1 MTRPSHHALLLAL
14 GLACTTVHVAA
25 SAAGSR
31 DEAQE
36 QAIRQDDSFQQEL
49 IAAAEQVIS
58 GDSLGAAIAYER
70 LLADPRLE
78 TLEPA
83 LRSEVWARAAIAA
96 GLQGDDTLADDR
108 LRRALEINPDYAD
121 ARVMLANRQLSLN
134 QLDAA
139 ADNMIRAIGDGEDAP
154 TLEEDQVW
162 FISMH
167 LRKDPARRQTLLQ
180 ALFDHNWKPDGVEPS
195 WYWVDLAELQVAS
208 GQLDRV
214 AATLERVDEPLPL
227 IQLRSDK
234 RFDRFIQRGDPRFDP
249 VAAAQRYI
257 DRMRVETMLSPGLN
271 EAAVALANALLIT
284 GQAEDVV
291 GMTQSLGEF
300 AAQARSLP
308 EPEEARPVGMM
319 LNARA
324 RAFWQLGRNDEAIQT
339 QELATRMASP
349 GDDTEQKLRLA
360 SSYTGLHRPA
370 LARQTLRDMGEL
382 SVQGEGMTQVILL
395 QAAQQLADDAAQQ
408 QARSALAAVRPQAP
422 AYTMLGLVT
431 DHRLDEAAAVLAE
444 RLADPLER
452 GSALLELQQLRERPE
467 LPGDKDFHAS
477 WKQFKARA
485 DVIAAAEKVGRIER
499 YALYS
504 E

>member
-1 MTRPSHHALLLAL
+1 MTRCRRNALAL
-14 GLACTTVHVAA
+14 MLSLCLLPA
-25 SAAGSR
+25 
-31 DEAQE
+31 
-36 QAIRQDDSFQQEL
+36 
-49 IAAAEQVIS
+49 IAAADVDPAFNEALQAASDQVAQ

-78 TLEPA
+78 TLEPEP
-83 LRSEVWARAAIAA
+83 RSEVWTHAAIAA
-96 GLQGDDTLADDR
+96 GVQGDEALAE
-108 LRRALEINPDYAD
+108 RRVQKALDIRPDYAE
-121 ARVMLANRQLSLN
+121 ARLLLAGHQTSNG

-139 ADNMIRAIGDGEDAP
+139 ADNMIRGIRDSKDTPALAEH
-154 TLEEDQVW
+154 QVW
-162 FISMH
+162 YISMH
-167 LRKDPARRQTLLQ
+167 LRKDPARRQALLQ
-180 ALFDHNWKPDGVEPS
+180 GLFDQHWKPDGIEPI
-195 WYWVDLAELQVAS
+195 WYWVDLAELQVES
-208 GQLDRV
+208 PQSDRV
-214 AATLERVDEPLPL
+214 AATLERVDAPLPL

-234 RFDRFIQRGDPRFDP
+234 RFDRFIQRGDARFDP

-257 DRMRVETMLSPGLN
+257 DQMRVETMLSPGLN

-308 EPEEARPVGMM
+308 EAEEARPVGMM

-395 QAAQQLADDAAQQ
+395 QAAQQLADTDAQQ
-408 QARSALAAVRPQAP
+408 QARNALAAVRAQAP

-485 DVIAAAEKVGRIER
+485 DVIAAAEKVGRIES

-504 E
+504 D

>member
-1 MTRPSHHALLLAL
+1 MSRCRRNALAL
-14 GLACTTVHVAA
+14 MLSLCLLPA
-25 SAAGSR
+25 
-31 DEAQE
+31 
-36 QAIRQDDSFQQEL
+36 
-49 IAAAEQVIS
+49 IAAADVDPAFNEALQAASDQVAQ

-78 TLEPA
+78 TLEPEP
-83 LRSEVWARAAIAA
+83 RSEVWVHAAIAA
-96 GLQGDDTLADDR
+96 GVQGDEALAE
-108 LRRALEINPDYAD
+108 RRVQKALDIRPDYAE
-121 ARVMLANRQLSLN
+121 ARLLLAGHQISLN

-139 ADNMIRAIGDGEDAP
+139 ADNMIRGIRDSKDTPAL
-154 TLEEDQVW
+154 TEDQVW
-162 FISMH
+162 YISMH
-167 LRKDPARRQTLLQ
+167 LRKDPARRQALLQ
-180 ALFDHNWKPDGVEPS
+180 GLFDQHWKPDGIEPS
-195 WYWVDLAELQVAS
+195 WYWVDLAELQVES
-208 GQLDRV
+208 PQSDRV

-234 RFDRFIQRGDPRFDP
+234 RFDRFIQRGDARFDP

>member
-1 MTRPSHHALLLAL
+1 MSRCRRTALAL
-14 GLACTTVHVAA
+14 MLSLCLLPAIATADVDSAFNEAVQAA
-25 SAAGSR
+25 ST
-31 DEAQE
+31 Q
-36 QAIRQDDSFQQEL
+36 L
-49 IAAAEQVIS
+49 AE

-70 LLADPRLE
+70 LLADSRLD

-96 GLQGDDTLADDR
+96 GLQNDNPLAGQR
-108 LRRALEINPDYAD
+108 VQKALDIKPDYAD
-121 ARVMLANRQLSLN
+121 ARLLLAGHQISLN

-139 ADNMIRAIGDGEDAP
+139 ADNMIRGIRDSKDMPPLA
-154 TLEEDQVW
+154 EDQVW
-162 FISMH
+162 YISMH
-167 LRKDPARRQTLLQ
+167 LRTDPARRQALLQ
-180 ALFDHNWKPDGVEPS
+180 ALFDQHWKPDGIEPS
-195 WYWVDLAELQVAS
+195 WYWVDLAELQVESAQS
-208 GQLDRV
+208 DRV

-227 IQLRSDK
+227 IQLRSDR
-234 RFDRFIQRGDPRFDP
+234 RFDRFIQRADARFDP
-249 VAAAQRYI
+249 VAAAQRHI

-271 EAAVALANALLIT
+271 EAAVALANALLVT

-308 EPEEARPVGMM
+308 EADEARPVGMM

-324 RAFWQLGRNDEAIQT
+324 RAFWQLGRNDDAIQA

-349 GDDTEQKLRLA
+349 GDDTEQKLHLA

-370 LARQTLRDMGEL
+370 LARQTLRDMGGL

-395 QAAQQLADDAAQQ
+395 QAAQQLADAAAQQ
-408 QARSALAAVRPQAP
+408 RARDALAAVRAQAP

-431 DHRLDEAAAVLAE
+431 DHRLDEAVAVLTE
-444 RLADPLER
+444 RLADPQER
-452 GSALLELQQLRERPE
+452 GSALLELQHLRERPE
-467 LPGDKDFHAS
+467 LPGDRDFLAS

-485 DVIAAAEKVGRIER
+485 DVIAAAEKVGRIDR
-499 YALYS
+499 YPLYS

>member
-1 MTRPSHHALLLAL
+1 MLSLCLLPA
-14 GLACTTVHVAA
+14 
-25 SAAGSR
+25 
-31 DEAQE
+31 
-36 QAIRQDDSFQQEL
+36 
-49 IAAAEQVIS
+49 IAAADVDPAFNEAVQAASDQVAR

-78 TLEPA
+78 TLEPEP
-83 LRSEVWARAAIAA
+83 RSEVWARAAIAA

-139 ADNMIRAIGDGEDAP
+139 ADNMIRAIGDGKDAP

-167 LRKDPARRQTLLQ
+167 LRKDPARRQALLQ
-180 ALFDHNWKPDGVEPS
+180 ALFDHHWKPHGVEPS

-234 RFDRFIQRGDPRFDP
+234 RFDRFIQRGDRRFDP
-249 VAAAQRYI
+249 LAAAQRHI
-257 DRMRVETMLSPGLN
+257 DRLRVETMLSPGLN
-271 EAAVALANALLIT
+271 EAAVTLANALLVS
-284 GQAEDVV
+284 GQADEVV
-291 GMTQSLGEF
+291 GMTRSLGEF
-300 AAQARSLP
+300 AAQAQSLP
-308 EPEEARPVGMM
+308 EPEEARLVGMM

-324 RAFWQLGRNDEAIQT
+324 RAFWQLGSSDDAIQT
-339 QELATRMASP
+339 QQLAVRMAAP
-349 GDDTEQKLRLA
+349 DNDVEQRLRLA
-360 SSYTGLHRPA
+360 SGYTALHRPA
-370 LARQTLRDMGEL
+370 LARQTLKDIGEL
-382 SVQGEGMTQVILL
+382 SVHGEGLSQLVQLH
-395 QAAQQLADDAAQQ
+395 AAQQLADAAAQQ
-408 QARSALAAVRPQAP
+408 RARDALGALRAEGPG
-422 AYTMLGLVT
+422 YTMLGLVT

-444 RLADPLER
+444 RLADPQER
-452 GSALLELQQLRERPE
+452 GTALLELQQLRERPE
-467 LPGDKDFHAS
+467 QPGDKDFLAS

-485 DVIAAAEKVGRIER
+485 DVIAATEKVGHLDGYPL
-499 YALYS
+499 YAQ
-504 E
+504 